1 MIRITLVLGYLFFF
15 VVFTCPYYFI
25 YKRWDKNGLSKK
37 RYKSAAKKVHNAFG
51 ICLSMAGA
59 QITIDGI
66 SNIPKDQ
73 AVLYVGNHS
82 SYFDILALFHSIPG
96 GAGFVA
102 KDDMAKIPL
111 LNKWMTFINC
121 LFINRKDVGQ
131 GMATIKQA
139 AQYLKDGYS
148 MVIFPEGT
156 RSQDP
161 EPHEFKEGS
170 LRIASLAKAPIIP
183 VAISGTADL
192 LENNPGFRARPATVH
207 ITFGEP
213 IDVTKLPR
221 AEKKHLGA
229 TIRQW
234 IIDTRKIHNS

>member
-1 MIRITLVLGYLFFF
+1 MIRIILVVGYLFFF
-15 VVFTCPYYFI
+15 LVFTCPYYFL
-25 YKRWDKNGLSKK
+25 YRKWNKQGLGKK
-37 RYKSAAKKVHNAFG
+37 RYASAARKVHNAFG
-51 ICLSMAGA
+51 ICLSLAGA
-59 QITIDGI
+59 DITVDGL

-111 LNKWMTFINC
+111 LNRWMIFINC
-121 LFINRKDVGQ
+121 LFINRKDVKE
-131 GMATIKQA
+131 GMNTIKQA
-139 AQYLKDGYS
+139 AEHLKNGYS

-156 RSQDP
+156 RNQDP

-183 VAISGTADL
+183 VAISGTPDL
-192 LENNPGFRARPATVH
+192 LENNPGFRAHPAKVH
-207 ITFGEP
+207 ITFGAP
-213 IDVTKLPR
+213 IYMNELPR
-221 AEKKHLGA
+221 ADKKHLGA
-229 TIRQW
+229 SIRQW
-234 IIDTRKIHNS
+234 IIDTRKSHIS

>member
-1 MIRITLVLGYLFFF
+1 MIRITLVLGYLFLFL
-15 VVFTCPYYFI
+15 VFTCPYYFI
-25 YKRWDKNGLSKK
+25 YRKWDKKGMSRK
-37 RYKSAAKKVHNAFG
+37 RYESAAKKVHNAFG
-51 ICLSMAGA
+51 KCLSLAGA
-59 QITIDGI
+59 DIIVDGL
-66 SNIPKDQ
+66 SNIPENQ

-82 SYFDILALFHSIPG
+82 SYFDILALFHEIPG

-121 LFINRKDVGQ
+121 LFINRKDVKE
-131 GMATIKQA
+131 GMTTIKQA

-156 RSQDP
+156 RNQDP

-170 LRIASLAKAPIIP
+170 LRIASMAKAPIIP

-192 LENNPGFRARPATVH
+192 LENNPGFRTYPATVH
-207 ITFGEP
+207 ITFGNP
-213 IDVTKLPR
+213 IYMNDLPR

-234 IIDTRKIHNS
+234 IIDTRKTHIS